1 MVLTSF
7 LLILFFGMDG
17 DSAARFDVILKIENE
32 LTEIIQDETRRLG
45 AIDVIEDMK
54 VVVNKQHAEYSE
66 IQTHFVKL
74 SADYNTTKQQYDN
87 LDIKVDDFW
96 RTTMK
101 QQVDSR
107 FALRDRLTREEWKKL
122 YKEIN

>member
-66 IQTHFVKL
+66 IQTHFVKI
-74 SADYNTTKQQYDN
+74 SADYKTTKQQYDN

-122 YKEIN
+122 YKEII